1 MDQQRINRLKVRAWR
16 RGFREADLILGG
28 FADSHAGSLNEG
40 EVEAFEDLLMQ
51 DDQDVY
57 EWIIAKQPTP
67 AAFDTPLMARL
78 RDFARNLPAF
88 GSGGLGG

>member
-28 FADSHAGSLNEG
+28 FADRHAQALNEG
-40 EVEAFEDLLMQ
+40 EVEAFEALLMQ

-57 EWIIAKQPTP
+57 EWIIGKQPIP
-67 AAFDTPLMARL
+67 IDYVTPLMDRL
-78 RDFARNLPAF
+78 QHFARNLPPF
-88 GSGGLGG
+88 GSDGLGG

>member
-28 FADSHAGSLNEG
+28 FADGQAATLNEG
-40 EVEAFEDLLMQ
+40 ELSAFEALLMQ

-57 EWIIAKQPTP
+57 EWVIGKQQTP
-67 AAFDTPLMARL
+67 ADFETPLMLRL
-78 RDFARNLPAF
+78 RDFARNLPAY
-88 GSGGLGG
+88 GSNGFAG

>member
-28 FADSHAGSLNEG
+28 FADGYVATLNEG
-40 EVEAFEDLLMQ
+40 EVAAFEALLMQ

-57 EWIIAKQPTP
+57 EWVIGKQATP
-67 AAFDTPLMARL
+67 EEFETPLMLRL
-78 RDFARNLPAF
+78 RDFALNLPAY
-88 GSGGLGG
+88 GSGGFGG